1 MIAPNQPSKNLAV
14 KKHPREII
22 DDLMARNVQKGVK
35 SSSGDMIP
43 LSQRDSKVVVN
54 FCSQQIA
61 TAKRQGDKAA
71 EGDAYGILGYV
82 FETQRDYK
90 KTIEYR
96 SRALDISK
104 ELGGKRKEA
113 DYCQSLG
120 DVFLKV
126 GNFNKVIEYQNVA
139 LSLSFNL
146 GEKFIEG
153 CAYNGL
159 GNAFRGLSRYK
170 DAIDYYKRFLSVA
183 KDLDDK
189 SLEAVAYGNLGQ
201 AFNCLSDYKQA
212 EIYNNQCLSITRSL
226 GDTSG
231 EGMVYRNLGIIYSGL
246 GDYIKALE
254 YYSRSLSIA
263 KNTGNKGGMALVY
276 GSLANASLNL
286 GDTKNAKK
294 YANLHLTCAK
304 EMGNKD
310 MEGSA
315 YGALG
320 HIYWV
325 LGDFKKSIEYCNR
338 RLDICKAVENLE
350 AEGGAYGGLGS
361 AFDSLGDFEK
371 AIDYHKQ
378 HLRIAETIGDKDGE
392 AVAYG
397 NLGNAYLGLEDF
409 NAALHFFEQRLR
421 IAKDLG
427 DKAGEGRAYGHLGG
441 TFQRLG
447 NYKKAID
454 YYNLRLCI
462 AQELGDKAGEGAAC
476 CHLGTL
482 VSQFHCDFK
491 KAIDWHNRQLR
502 IAKDIGNRDMEGLAY
517 SYIGQCFE
525 MLNVLPKAL
534 DNYQRSVE
542 VFNQMRSLL
551 QSEDKWKIGFR
562 NECNYAYTGLC
573 RVLLKQEK
581 IGEALAAA
589 EEGRAQSL
597 ADLMTSQY
605 GFQSQTEG
613 KRLDKEEFG
622 MLNNTSSST
631 IFLSLSENKIN
642 IWLLLKEKPVLH
654 RQKTLYHHFA
664 ENAAAETL
672 QSLIEFAYENNGVR
686 ANVNCEN
693 RSLEV
698 LRENCYTV
706 ERSSKKFSQQIL
718 QEDNP
723 PLAALYSYVIAPIL
737 DLIEGDE
744 LIIVPDGP
752 LWLAPFA
759 ALLNPFS
766 KYLCES
772 FKVRLIPSLTSLR
785 IIAHCPKFHS
795 SSGAL
800 VVGDPDMSEVTNS
813 QGDQI
818 LEQLPFARQEAQMIG
833 QILNTAPL
841 TGKLAT
847 KCEVLKQISSVAVVH
862 IAAHGRMETG
872 EIALSPNPE
881 RESQTPAEEDYML
894 TMADVMSVKLRA
906 KLVVLSCCHSG
917 RGEIKAEGVVGIA
930 RAFIGAGAR
939 SVLVSLWAID
949 DEATL
954 EFMKSFYHNLVK
966 GRSASESLNHAMTC
980 LRESETFS
988 DVKYWAPFTLIGDDV
1003 TLDEQEE
1010 IRVS

>member
-1 MIAPNQPSKNLAV
+1 M
-14 KKHPREII
+14 EII
-22 DDLMARNVQKGVK
+22 DDLLASDGWKGTRSIFGDTINLSAGDAR
-35 SSSGDMIP
+35 D
-43 LSQRDSKVVVN
+43 VVN
-54 FCSQQIA
+54 FLSTRLA
-61 TAKRQGDKAA
+61 SAKSRGDKASEEA
-71 EGDAYGILGYV
+71 AYSILGFV
-82 FETQRDYK
+82 FLIQRDYK
-90 KTIEYR
+90 KTIEYL
-96 SRALDISK
+96 SRALDIAK
-104 ELGGKRKEA
+104 ELGDKKKEA
-113 DYCQSLG
+113 DNCQSLG
-120 DVFLKV
+120 DVYLKV
-126 GNFNKVIEYQNVA
+126 GNFNKVIEYQKVA
-139 LSLSFNL
+139 LSLSVDL
-146 GEKFIEG
+146 GEKRIEG
-153 CAYNGL
+153 NAYNGL
-159 GNAFRGLSRYK
+159 GNAFRGLCRYK
-170 DAIDYYKRFLSVA
+170 KAIDYYNRCLSVA

-189 SLEAVAYGNLGQ
+189 SLQITAYYNLGH
-201 AFNCLSDYKQA
+201 AFDNLSDYKQA
-212 EIYNNQCLSITRSL
+212 EIFNNQCLSIAKSL
-226 GDTSG
+226 GDTSA
-231 EGMVYRNLGIIYSGL
+231 EELAYTNLGNVYSGL
-246 GDYIKALE
+246 GDYIKSEE

-263 KNTGNKGGMALVY
+263 KNTGNKGEMAYVY
-276 GSLANASLNL
+276 GRLADAFLNL
-286 GDTKNAKK
+286 GDAKKAMK

-304 EMGNKD
+304 EMGIKD
-310 MEGSA
+310 MEGGA
-315 YGALG
+315 YGTLG
-320 HIYWV
+320 NIYSV
-325 LGDFKKSIEYCNR
+325 LGDFKKSIEYFNR
-338 RLDICKAVENLE
+338 RLDICKGVENLE
-350 AEGGAYGGLGS
+350 AEGGAYGGLGCV
-361 AFDSLGDFEK
+361 FDSLGDFEK

-397 NLGNAYLGLEDF
+397 NLGNAYLGLKDF
-409 NAALHFFEQRLR
+409 NAALHFFEHRLR

-427 DKAGEGRAYGHLGG
+427 DKAGEGRAYGHLGR

-454 YYNLRLCI
+454 YCNLRLCI

-491 KAIDWHNRQLR
+491 KAIDWHNQQLR
-502 IAKDIGNRDMEGLAY
+502 IAKDMGNQGMEGLAY
-517 SYIGQCFE
+517 SHIGQCFE

-581 IGEALAAA
+581 SGEALAAA

-613 KRLDKEEFG
+613 KRLDEEEFG
-622 MLNNTSSST
+622 MLNNTTSST

-654 RQKTLYHHFA
+654 RQKALYHHFA
-664 ENAAAETL
+664 DNVAAETL
-672 QSLIEFAYENNGVR
+672 QSLIQFAYENNGVR
-686 ANVNCEN
+686 VNVNCEN
-693 RSLEV
+693 RSLDV

-718 QEDNP
+718 QEDNL

-800 VVGDPDMSEVTNS
+800 VVGDPDMSEVTDS

-881 RESQTPAEEDYML
+881 SRKSQTPAEEDYML
-894 TMADVMSVKLRA
+894 TMKDVMSVKLRA

-917 RGEIKAEGVVGIA
+917 RGDIKAEGVVGIA

-954 EFMKSFYHNLVK
+954 EFMKSFYHNLAK
-966 GRSASESLNHAMTC
+966 GRSASKSLNHAMTC

-1010 IRVS
+1010 IRIS

>member
-1 MIAPNQPSKNLAV
+1 
-14 KKHPREII
+14 
-22 DDLMARNVQKGVK
+22 
-35 SSSGDMIP
+35 
-43 LSQRDSKVVVN
+43 
-54 FCSQQIA
+54 
-61 TAKRQGDKAA
+61 
-71 EGDAYGILGYV
+71 
-82 FETQRDYK
+82 
-90 KTIEYR
+90 
-96 SRALDISK
+96 
-104 ELGGKRKEA
+104 
-113 DYCQSLG
+113 
-120 DVFLKV
+120 
-126 GNFNKVIEYQNVA
+126 
-139 LSLSFNL
+139 
-146 GEKFIEG
+146 
-153 CAYNGL
+153 
-159 GNAFRGLSRYK
+159 
-170 DAIDYYKRFLSVA
+170 
-183 KDLDDK
+183 
-189 SLEAVAYGNLGQ
+189 
-201 AFNCLSDYKQA
+201 
-212 EIYNNQCLSITRSL
+212 
-226 GDTSG
+226 
-231 EGMVYRNLGIIYSGL
+231 
-246 GDYIKALE
+246 
-254 YYSRSLSIA
+254 
-263 KNTGNKGGMALVY
+263 
-276 GSLANASLNL
+276 
-286 GDTKNAKK
+286 
-294 YANLHLTCAK
+294 
-304 EMGNKD
+304 
-310 MEGSA
+310 
-315 YGALG
+315 
-320 HIYWV
+320 
-325 LGDFKKSIEYCNR
+325 
-338 RLDICKAVENLE
+338 
-350 AEGGAYGGLGS
+350 
-361 AFDSLGDFEK
+361 
-371 AIDYHKQ
+371 
-378 HLRIAETIGDKDGE
+378 
-392 AVAYG
+392 
-397 NLGNAYLGLEDF
+397 
-409 NAALHFFEQRLR
+409 
-421 IAKDLG
+421 
-427 DKAGEGRAYGHLGG
+427 
-441 TFQRLG
+441 
-447 NYKKAID
+447 
-454 YYNLRLCI
+454 
-462 AQELGDKAGEGAAC
+462 
-476 CHLGTL
+476 
-482 VSQFHCDFK
+482 
-491 KAIDWHNRQLR
+491 
-502 IAKDIGNRDMEGLAY
+502 
-517 SYIGQCFE
+517 
-525 MLNVLPKAL
+525 
-534 DNYQRSVE
+534 
-542 VFNQMRSLL
+542 MRSLL

-562 NECNYAYTGLC
+562 NQCNYAYTGLC

-605 GFQSQTEG
+605 GFHEGLTEG
-613 KRLDKEEFG
+613 KRLDEEEFG

-631 IFLSLSENKIN
+631 IFLSVSENKIN

-654 RQKTLYHHFA
+654 RQKTLCHHFA

-672 QSLIEFAYENNGVR
+672 QSLIQFAYKNNGVR

-693 RSLEV
+693 RSLDV
-698 LRENCYTV
+698 LRGNCYTV

-718 QEDNP
+718 QEDNL

-772 FKVRLIPSLTSLR
+772 FKVRLTPSLTSLR

-800 VVGDPDMSEVTNS
+800 VVGDPDMSEVTDS

-881 RESQTPAEEDYML
+881 SRKSQTPAEEDYML
-894 TMADVMSVKLRA
+894 TMKDVMSVKLRA

-966 GRSASESLNHAMTC
+966 GRSASKSLNHAMTC

>member
-54 FCSQQIA
+54 FYSQQIA
-61 TAKRQGDKAA
+61 TAKRRGDKAA

-82 FETQRDYK
+82 FETKRDYK

-104 ELGGKRKEA
+104 ELGDKRKEA

-159 GNAFRGLSRYK
+159 GNAFRGLCRYN

-231 EGMVYRNLGIIYSGL
+231 EGMVYRNLGNIYSGL

-320 HIYWV
+320 HIYSV

-350 AEGGAYGGLGS
+350 AEGGAYGGLGCV
-361 AFDSLGDFEK
+361 FDSLGYFEK

-392 AVAYG
+392 AIAYG

-409 NAALHFFEQRLR
+409 NAALHFFEHRLR

-427 DKAGEGRAYGHLGG
+427 DKAGEGRAYGHLGS
-441 TFQRLG
+441 TFQTLG
-447 NYKKAID
+447 NYKKAME
-454 YYNLRLCI
+454 YYNRRLCI

-476 CHLGTL
+476 GYLGSISLLLGGYTI
-482 VSQFHCDFK
+482 
-491 KAIDWHNRQLR
+491 AIGWNEKCLR
-502 IAKDIGNRDMEGLAY
+502 IATHLGDKNMEGKAY
-517 SYIGQCFE
+517 SELGRCFE
-525 MLNVLPKAL
+525 MLESLSKAL
-534 DNYQRSVE
+534 ENYQRSVK

-551 QSEDKWKIGFR
+551 QSQDKWKIEFR

-597 ADLMTSQY
+597 TDLMTSQY
-605 GFQSQTEG
+605 GFQESQTEG
-613 KRLDKEEFG
+613 KRLDEEELG
-622 MLNNTSSST
+622 MLNNISSST
-631 IFLSLSENKIN
+631 IFLSVSENKIN

-654 RQKTLYHHFA
+654 RQKTLCRHFS

-672 QSLIEFAYENNGVR
+672 QSLIQLALENNGVR
-686 ANVNCEN
+686 TNVNCEN
-693 RSLEV
+693 RSLDV

-706 ERSSKKFSQQIL
+706 VRSSKKCSQQTL
-718 QEDNP
+718 QEDNL

-737 DLIEGDE
+737 ELIEGDE

-759 ALLNPFS
+759 ALQNPFS

-772 FKVRLIPSLTSLR
+772 FKVRLIPSLTSLK
-785 IIAHCPKFHS
+785 IIANCPKFHS

-833 QILNTAPL
+833 QILNTAPI

-954 EFMKSFYHNLVK
+954 EFMKSFYHNFVK
-966 GRSASESLNHAMTC
+966 GRSASESLNHAMKC
-980 LRESETFS
+980 LRESEKFS

-1003 TLDEQEE
+1003 TLGEQE
-1010 IRVS
+1010 